1 MGDFMKVIEIDTN
14 NRAQVKT
21 FLDLP
26 FQIYRKVLQWVP
38 PLDFDARRML
48 DRRRHPFY
56 RHSQAAFLLAM
67 QDDGYPLGRIAVL
80 DNRNYNE
87 YNHEQTAFFYLF
99 ECEHDRDTA
108 QALFEASFAW
118 ARRRGLNKMF
128 GPKGFTALDGMGLL
142 VKGFE
147 HRPALSIPYNRDYY
161 PTLLEAAG
169 FEKESDVLSG
179 YLGSPTQFPEKI
191 HEIAELVQKRRGLH
205 IARFRRRS
213 DLRRLI
219 PNLKELYNASL
230 GGTTGSAP
238 ITDDEVRLMADQL
251 LWFAD
256 PSLVKVVMKD
266 DRMVGFLLAYP
277 DISAAIQRHKGRLFP
292 FGWLDALLEL
302 RRSPYL
308 DINGAGMIEGFRG
321 VGGTAILFSEMC
333 KSILERNPQHVEV
346 VQIGADNDRML
357 RELRDLGV
365 DFYKVHRMYQRAL

>member
-1 MGDFMKVIEIDTN
+1 MKVIEIDTN
-14 NRAQVKT
+14 KRSQVKT

-26 FQIYRKVLQWVP
+26 FQIYRQVPQWVP
-38 PLDFDARRML
+38 PIDFDARRML
-48 DRRRHPFY
+48 DRHRHPFY
-56 RHSQAAFLLAM
+56 KHSQAAFFFAM
-67 QDDGYPLGRIAVL
+67 RDDGYPLGRIAVL

-87 YNHEQTAFFYLF
+87 HNREQTAFFYLF
-99 ECEHDRDTA
+99 ECEHDQGAA

-118 ARRRGLNKMF
+118 ALKRGLNKVF

-147 HRPALSIPYNRDYY
+147 HRPALSIPYNREYY
-161 PTLLEAAG
+161 PAMLQAAG
-169 FEKESDVLSG
+169 FETVNDVLSG

-205 IARFRRRS
+205 IARFHRRS
-213 DLRRLI
+213 DLKRLI

-230 GGTTGSAP
+230 GGTTGNAP

-365 DFYKVHRMYQRAL
+365 DFYKTHRMYQRAL